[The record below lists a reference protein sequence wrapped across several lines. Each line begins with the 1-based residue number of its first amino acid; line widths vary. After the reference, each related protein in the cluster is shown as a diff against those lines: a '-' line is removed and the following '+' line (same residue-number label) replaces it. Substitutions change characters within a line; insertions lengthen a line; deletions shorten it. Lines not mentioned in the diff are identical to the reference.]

1 MWQRAVAIHS
11 VGQSGPETDAPLP
24 AAAPCGTVVERAAFS
39 AIYSA
44 MTELHRADLDL
55 PAPPVM
61 GRRPAKPADPVP
73 ADLRIVFGTNVKAAR
88 LAAGLSLRELS
99 KLTGGST
106 SYLLQTERGT
116 ANVTLEMVMTL
127 ARALGQ
133 DPNEMLRPPPPKAS
147 RPPKK

>member
-1 MWQRAVAIHS
+1 
-11 VGQSGPETDAPLP
+11 
-24 AAAPCGTVVERAAFS
+24 
-39 AIYSA
+39 
-44 MTELHRADLDL
+44 
-55 PAPPVM
+55 M

-99 KLTGGST
+99 KLIGGST

-147 RPPKK
+147 RPPRK